1 MSGSTTSASSNRVLD
16 SLVVCNLQKLLT
28 ALIGHADD
36 IATAVA
42 DAVIASSEPAVRGE
56 VSLLRGRAHDCI
68 TEYSATAERHLTAA
82 VRLRPDDAGSWT
94 ALAHC
99 LFKKREVDIAETC
112 LRESVRIAPT
122 SEACRLLAQLLR
134 SADLGGGPERARE
147 SRDAAA
153 AAVRADASDYRA
165 WLSTATGFLTHF
177 MSSPTR
183 DTELLER
190 ALQAYQQAAALE
202 ASKAGSAGA
211 AEPAGSAV
219 EGSARPPGGDGSSTG
234 SSVRSSDGEGESEGA
249 GTAAIALSP
258 SAAAACE
265 AALAAARSAVA
276 AATSAAGGGR
286 MAAADPDLHYNWAG
300 ALALA
305 QEFGPALRRF
315 STVRATGD
323 PSLSPQADMAAIV
336 EHVQRVA
343 AETAPERLAS
353 GPAALK
359 GRRLHALAASCTL
372 PPMLSSPT
380 AGSASAVLGGR
391 KPATL
396 SGLSLGKNPGMY
408 VVLRPVLP
416 LRGRDAPPW

>member
-1 MSGSTTSASSNRVLD
+1 MV
-16 SLVVCNLQKLLT
+16 LQKLLT
-28 ALIGHADD
+28 TLISQADT
-36 IATAVA
+36 IARVVEAGVEASTAT
-42 DAVIASSEPAVRGE
+42 PAQRGE
-56 VSLLRGRAHDCI
+56 VSLLLGRAHDCT

-82 VRLRPDDAGSWT
+82 VRLRPEDPGSWT

-112 LRESVRIAPT
+112 LRESIRIAPT

-147 SRDAAA
+147 SREAAA

-190 ALQAYQQAAALE
+190 ALQAYQQAAVLE
-202 ASKAGSAGA
+202 AAKAGSVSTSELTDSA
-211 AEPAGSAV
+211 AV
-219 EGSARPPGGDGSSTG
+219 GSARPPGGDGSSAG
-234 SSVRSSDGEGESEGA
+234 SSIRSSDGEGEGA
-249 GTAAIALSP
+249 GSGSAAITLSA
-258 SAAAACE
+258 SATATCE
-265 AALAAARSAVA
+265 AALTAARAAVA
-276 AATSAAGGGR
+276 AAASAAGGGR

-315 STVRATGD
+315 ATVRATGD
-323 PSLSPQADMAAIV
+323 PSLSPHADMAAIV
-336 EHVQRVA
+336 AHVQRVA
-343 AETAPERLAS
+343 AEMAPERLAS

-372 PPMLSSPT
+372 PPMPSNPSSG
-380 AGSASAVLGGR
+380 AAVLGGR

-396 SGLSLGKNPGMY
+396 ATLPLGKNPGSY